1 MELVSATLAAMPET
15 RRTMLNALKKRGE
28 LLAEELA
35 EVSGITAS
43 GTRQHLQALEADGL
57 VTHLEQR
64 EGRGRPKHVFKLT
77 PAADALYPRTY
88 SELTNE
94 LLEYVQDD
102 DPELLERI
110 FKRRMQRRL
119 ERTQLRLKPLKSL
132 EARLQELT
140 KILDEDG
147 YLADLEVVN
156 PELGGRGK
164 FRITEHNCAIHAIA
178 LRYGQACSTELEFLR
193 LALPGTKVERVAHM
207 IAGSHVCAYEVTPKT
222 RVVRK

>member
-1 MELVSATLAAMPET
+1 MEPVSPTFAAMPET

-35 EVSGITAS
+35 EIGGITAS

-110 FKRRMQRRL
+110 FKRRMKRRL

-132 EARLQELT
+132 EDRLRELT

-147 YLADLEVVN
+147 YLADFEVN
-156 PELGGRGK
+156 DGK

-178 LRYGQACSTELEFLR
+178 LRYAQACSTELEFLR
-193 LALPGTKVERVAHM
+193 LALPGSKVERVAHM
-207 IAGSHVCAYEVTPKT
+207 IAGSHVCAYEVTAKAK
-222 RVVRK
+222 R

>member
-1 MELVSATLAAMPET
+1 MELVSPNLAAMPET

-35 EVSGITAS
+35 EISGITAS

-119 ERTQLRLKPLKSL
+119 ERTQARLKPLKSL

-147 YLADLEVVN
+147 YLADLEVA
-156 PELGGRGK
+156 GRGK

>member
-1 MELVSATLAAMPET
+1 MELVSPTLAAMPET
-15 RRTMLNALKKRGE
+15 RRTILNALKKRGA

-35 EVSGITAS
+35 EITGITAS
-43 GTRQHLQALEADGL
+43 GTRQHLQALEMDGL
-57 VTHLEQR
+57 VMHLEQR

-77 PAADALYPRTY
+77 PASDALYPRTY

-110 FKRRMQRRL
+110 FKRRMKRRL
-119 ERTQLRLKPLKSL
+119 ERTQIRLKPLKTL
-132 EARLQELT
+132 EDRLRVLT

-147 YLADLEVVN
+147 YLADLEAV
-156 PELGGRGK
+156 GHGK

-178 LRYGQACSTELEFLR
+178 LRYSQACSTELEFLR

-207 IAGSHVCAYEVTPKT
+207 IAGSHVCAYEVTPKVK
-222 RVVRK
+222 R

>member
-1 MELVSATLAAMPET
+1 MELVSPTLGAMPEM

-28 LLAEELA
+28 LRAEELA
-35 EVSGITAS
+35 EISGITAS

-64 EGRGRPKHVFKLT
+64 EGRGRPRHVFKLT

-110 FKRRMQRRL
+110 FKRRMKRRL

-132 EARLQELT
+132 EARLRELT

-147 YLADLEVVN
+147 YLADLEVMN
-156 PELGGRGK
+156 GK

-193 LALPGTKVERVAHM
+193 LALPGSKVERVAHM
-207 IAGSHVCAYEVTPKT
+207 IAGSHVCAYEVTLKAK
-222 RVVRK
+222 R

>member
-1 MELVSATLAAMPET
+1 MELVSPTLAAMPET
-15 RRTMLNALKKRGE
+15 RRTMLNALKKRGG

-35 EVSGITAS
+35 EISGITAS

-77 PAADALYPRTY
+77 PASDALYPRTY

-110 FKRRMQRRL
+110 FKRRMKRRL
-119 ERTQLRLKPLKSL
+119 ERAQLRLKPLSSL
-132 EARLQELT
+132 EARLRELT

-147 YLADLEVVN
+147 YLADLETVP
-156 PELGGRGK
+156 PEIGGRGK

-178 LRYGQACSTELEFLR
+178 LRYGQACGTELEFLR

-207 IAGSHVCAYEVTPKT
+207 IAGSHVCAYEITAKP